1 MAASNNDIEMV
12 NMSTQSRL
20 QTPIEVEES
29 EPLNPDAI
37 VVEIQP
43 ETQDDSDGPNNV
55 DNTLLELIESIKV
68 RCVQTWLIFLKTT
81 YQ

>member
-1 MAASNNDIEMV
+1 MATSNNDIEMV

-37 VVEIQP
+37 VVIQP
-43 ETQDDSDGPNNV
+43 ETQDDPDGPNN
-55 DNTLLELIESIKV
+55 DDENIEVI
-68 RCVQTWLIFLKTT
+68 IEDEKTKEKKW
-81 YQ
+81 YR